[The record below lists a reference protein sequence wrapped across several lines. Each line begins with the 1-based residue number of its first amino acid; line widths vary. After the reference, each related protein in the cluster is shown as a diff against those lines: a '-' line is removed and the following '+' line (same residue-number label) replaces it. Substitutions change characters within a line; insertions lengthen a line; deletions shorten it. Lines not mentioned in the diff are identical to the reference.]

1 MSKKKRKYI
10 MELWFNS
17 QLKNSKPNLVV
28 QYVEIGITAKD
39 YYFAIGEYSYN
50 SITGKTNIEPLP
62 DMDKL
67 TFAEIE
73 NLLNGLPK
81 NTIL

>member
-1 MSKKKRKYI
+1 

-17 QLKNSKPNLVV
+17 NLRNSKSNLVV
-28 QYVEIGITAKD
+28 QYVKIGIPAKN

-50 SITGKTNIEPLP
+50 SITGKQNIEPLEN
-62 DMDKL
+62 MDKL

-81 NTIL
+81 NTEL